1 MSFNANA
8 RPSGNGG
15 FWSPEN
21 LASRA
26 EQAQQRAAAEQQAQ
40 HQDFLSAVGPAMV
53 GIINGYMA
61 QNRRA
66 ETAQVEQ
73 DFRQAFPN
81 AGPGDFRQTVDTLTR
96 EGVLYEMLGTPGL
109 MGQRTTSLFVLSNPW
124 G

>member
-1 MSFNANA
+1 MTSN
-8 RPSGNGG
+8 SG
-15 FWSPEN
+15 FWNPEKI
-21 LASRA
+21 ASRA
-26 EQAQQRAAAEQQAQ
+26 EQAQQRIADEQAAQEQG
-40 HQDFLSAVGPAMV
+40 FLSAVGPAMV

-81 AGPGDFRQTVDTLTR
+81 AGPGDFRQSVDTLKQA
-96 EGVLYEMLGTPGL
+96 GVLYEMLGAPGL